1 MAVVEFLLCGLEFGG
16 VEVVDVIDVLLAV
29 LIEALELFVVVGG
42 ALDQLGGFLLHGATG
57 ACGEAEVFTAP
68 AADLLPEVGIAVP
81 VGVGTR
87 VEEREPA
94 AGVALGRGADFLG
107 EGGDVA
113 DFQTA
118 VGAGD
123 ALELG
128 VLDVEGEDVVVAD
141 ALFDVEDE
149 LAGGQIGLAVPPVG
163 GKRLARHF
171 LFPRELQDV
180 ARGEVGDGEGLLHV
194 FLALDLGGDA
204 FVECVVVVVGG
215 LAVGLGHAGVLA
227 PDALLL
233 GVLDGE
239 HAGQLGALA
248 VVDFDAPIVR
258 GAVFITIRVDR
269 DAVEQDLGLGF
280 RIGFARSLREV
291 FRRDGVPLRFCVER

>member
-1 MAVVEFLLCGLEFGG
+1 VK
-16 VEVVDVIDVLLAV
+16 
-29 LIEALELFVVVGG
+29 
-42 ALDQLGGFLLHGATG
+42 
-57 ACGEAEVFTAP
+57 
-68 AADLLPEVGIAVP
+68 
-81 VGVGTR
+81 
-87 VEEREPA
+87 
-94 AGVALGRGADFLG
+94 
-107 EGGDVA
+107 GGDVA

-149 LAGGQIGLAVPPVG
+149 LAGGQSELAVPPVV
-163 GKRLARHF
+163 GKRPTLHF
-171 LFPRELQDV
+171 LLPSELQDV

-194 FLALDLGGDA
+194 FLALNLGGDA
-204 FVECVVVVVGG
+204 FVKRLVVVFGA

-233 GVLDGE
+233 GVLDGV
-239 HAGQLGALA
+239 HAGHLGALP

-258 GAVFITIRVDR
+258 GAVFITAGTDG

-280 RIGFARSLREV
+280 RIGFARSLCEV
-291 FRRDGVPLRFCVER
+291 FRGDGIPRCFCVEG